1 MYRATRP
8 TGNCSPAFADLEVDF
23 FAPAAFLP
31 PALPPLLREEREEVK
46 NRGDIRL
53 EGNGLAVIRENPF
66 VLKKK

>member
-46 NRGDIRL
+46 EKR
-53 EGNGLAVIRENPF
+53 
-66 VLKKK
+66 